1 GGGKKNGT
9 HVPYYVC
16 SKRINQHECEQDY
29 IRAEFLENGII
40 QDVKTMFRYEA
51 FLARVLAEANRRLG
65 AEKPDLEKEIGR
77 VEAQVAKSQTRLD
90 RYFEAFEGGKLKP
103 EICNQRVQD
112 LQTQLEELDT
122 EKRELEVRRER
133 LELPALDRAKLAG
146 MMDNFEEVM
155 AAGTNPQKKD
165 LFHKLVKKV
174 LVHDRRTV
182 EVWYGLPNPGRFEHW
197 NNWLPKWDS
206 KSPPNG

>member
-1 GGGKKNGT
+1 
-9 HVPYYVC
+9 
-16 SKRINQHECEQDY
+16 
-29 IRAEFLENGII
+29 
-40 QDVKTMFRYEA
+40 MFRDEA

-77 VEAQVAKSQTRLD
+77 IEAQVAKSQTRLD
-90 RYFEAFEGGKLKP
+90 RYFEAFEAGTMTA
-103 EICNQRVQD
+103 EICTQRVQD
-112 LQTQLEELDT
+112 LQARLEELEA
-122 EKRELEVRRER
+122 EKRELEARRKR

-146 MMDNFEEVM
+146 LMDNFEEVM

-165 LFHKLVKKV
+165 LFHRLVKKA

-197 NNWLPKWDS
+197 NNWLPEPIKR
-206 KSPPNG
+206 